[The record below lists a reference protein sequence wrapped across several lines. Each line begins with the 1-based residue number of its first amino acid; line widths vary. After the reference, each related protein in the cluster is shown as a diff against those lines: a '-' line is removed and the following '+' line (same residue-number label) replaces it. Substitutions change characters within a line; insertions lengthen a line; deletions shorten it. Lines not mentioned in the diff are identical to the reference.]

1 MGVNMGQDSLNDDS
15 KQALLRAVEDIRGPY
30 GLRLLLGSTTVPQ
43 EPSDSTA
50 THVFKVL
57 AGPKCL

>member
-30 GLRLLLGSTTVPQ
+30 GLRLLLGSTTVPGCYM
-43 EPSDSTA
+43 
-50 THVFKVL
+50 HMHM
-57 AGPKCL
+57 CM